1 MQGSSKSPADLVN
14 QDSRLAADR
23 QPVAA
28 IQGNPDDVL
37 TMADVTEILRC
48 SKSHVANLINGKV
61 HGAPVLTHVAMGRRK
76 VVRRHWLVTWMEAF
90 KRQC

>member
-1 MQGSSKSPADLVN
+1 LQGNSKSPADITHEPHLT
-14 QDSRLAADR
+14 ADR
-23 QPVAA
+23 RPPAA
-28 IQGNPDDVL
+28 IAGNPDDVL
-37 TMADVTEILRC
+37 TMADVAEILRC

-61 HGAPVLTHVAMGRRK
+61 QGAPVLTHVAMGRRK